1 MKDVLGVISNTPALN
16 VEAITLPQNAS
27 RENQLSPPLA
37 LSHPVQLPTPVKV
50 NRLHFYLDGY
60 PTKLKDYLLNGFQH
74 GFLLAYVGP
83 HKPSSCKNLLS
94 ATQNPV
100 AVSDKLSKEL
110 SLGRIAGPFL
120 ERPFPSLRISPLG
133 LIPKKTPGEFRLIH
147 HLSFPYGDSI
157 NSCIPNDASTVK
169 YASIDDAVRLIRR
182 TGRGCALA
190 KTDVKNAFRLIPIN
204 PCDYDLLGFWWED
217 SFYFVRACRWGPVP
231 LVKFGKAFQPFSSG
245 LLSLS

>member
-1 MKDVLGVISNTPALN
+1 MHPQTIRLTRLTGNQSSPFREDSAGNSTKVKDVLGVISNTPALN

-27 RENQLSPPLA
+27 RENHLSPPLA

-110 SLGRIAGPFL
+110 SVGRIAGPFL
-120 ERPFPSLRISPLG
+120 ERPFSSLRISPPG
-133 LIPKKTPGEFRLIH
+133 LIPKKTPREFRLIH
-147 HLSFPYGDSI
+147 HLSFPHGDSI
-157 NSCIPNDASTVK
+157 NSCIPNDASC
-169 YASIDDAVRLIRR
+169 YAGNLLED
-182 TGRGCALA
+182 GYLA
-190 KTDVKNAFRLIPIN
+190 N
-204 PCDYDLLGFWWED
+204 
-217 SFYFVRACRWGPVP
+217 
-231 LVKFGKAFQPFSSG
+231 
-245 LLSLS
+245 

>member
-94 ATQNPV
+94 ATQNPA

-157 NSCIPNDASTVK
+157 NSCIPNDASRLNMPRLMMRLDLSG
-169 YASIDDAVRLIRR
+169 AQAGAV
-182 TGRGCALA
+182 
-190 KTDVKNAFRLIPIN
+190 P
-204 PCDYDLLGFWWED
+204 
-217 SFYFVRACRWGPVP
+217 
-231 LVKFGKAFQPFSSG
+231 
-245 LLSLS
+245 

>member
-1 MKDVLGVISNTPALN
+1 MKIFAIYVKNLFFLGTKCIGNCGCRRTTWPNFHPQTIRLTRLTGNQSSPFREDSAGNSTKVKDVLGVISNTPALN

-74 GFLLAYVGP
+74 GFLLDYVGP

-94 ATQNPV
+94 ATQKPEAV
-100 AVSDKLSKEL
+100 ADKLSKEW

-120 ERPFPSLRISPLG
+120 ERPFSSLRISPLG
-133 LIPKKTPGEFRLIH
+133 LIPKKTPREFHLIH
-147 HLSFPYGDSI
+147 HLSFPHGDSI
-157 NSCIPNDASTVK
+157 NSCIPNDASC
-169 YASIDDAVRLIRR
+169 YA
-182 TGRGCALA
+182 G
-190 KTDVKNAFRLIPIN
+190 N
-204 PCDYDLLGFWWED
+204 LLED
-217 SFYFVRACRWGPVP
+217 G
-231 LVKFGKAFQPFSSG
+231 
-245 LLSLS
+245 